1 MWSAVTGRGL
11 RRRGARDPDPSADP
25 AARLHAEHTPE
36 AIRAR
41 LSRRPPRSYL
51 RDFVY
56 GAVDGIV
63 TTFAVVAG
71 AAGAG
76 LAARI
81 VLILGG
87 ANLIADG
94 FSMAVSNY
102 LGSKADQ
109 QIEERAR
116 RREEEHLRLVP
127 DGEREEV
134 RQILAAK
141 GFAGDDLERAVGVVT
156 ADRAVWLETMLRE
169 ELGLSGDTRSPM
181 RAGAATFVAFV
192 VVGFLPLAPFV
203 YRLLGGGGP
212 SRVFA
217 WSSAATAT
225 AFFVVGAVKARFVE
239 QRWWAEGLRT
249 LALGGAAA
257 SLAYIVGTVLDR
269 IGG

>member
-1 MWSAVTGRGL
+1 MRHG
-11 RRRGARDPDPSADP
+11 GAGAGEQASDP
-25 AARLHAEHTPE
+25 AERLRAQHTPE
-36 AIRAR
+36 AIRSR
-41 LSRRPPRSYL
+41 LARRPPQSYL
-51 RDFVY
+51 RDLVY

-81 VLILGG
+81 VIILGA

-102 LGSKADQ
+102 LGSKADR

-116 RREEEHLRLVP
+116 RSEEEHIRLVP
-127 DGEREEV
+127 EGEREEI

-141 GFAGDDLERAVGVVT
+141 GFTGEDLERAVLVVT

-169 ELGLSGDTRSPM
+169 ELGLSTDTRSPM
-181 RAGAATFVAFV
+181 QAAFATFVAFV
-192 VVGFLPLAPFV
+192 IVGFLPLAPFV
-203 YRLLGGGGP
+203 YLLLGGGDVPG
-212 SRVFA
+212 VFG
-217 WSSAATAT
+217 WSTVATAA

-257 SLAYIVGTVLDR
+257 SLAYVVGTALDR
-269 IGG
+269 IG